1 FAGPFSIGSSV
12 DVYYNPLMP
21 KQASVHRHITI
32 LSKSLVYLLIGL
44 HCLYMVVCLGLWL
57 AMV

>member
-1 FAGPFSIGSSV
+1 MGSSV
-12 DVYYNPLMP
+12 DVYYNPLKP
-21 KQASVHRHITI
+21 KQAYVHRHITI

-57 AMV
+57 ALV